1 MTSAGTGPEG
11 EKNGAGPKD
20 EKKGIDAGA
29 PLRPGHRDPAA
40 PVKVFLIE
48 DRQAVREGTR
58 RLLELDWNA
67 VIVGEAGSGEEA
79 VGSPALALAEV
90 VLCNIMLPGMDGVET
105 TKKVVEKYPHL
116 RVVILSSFGDSYLGP
131 ALDGGAAG
139 YLLKRATKDEL
150 VRAVREAANGG
161 SPLSPALNALLANRY
176 REMQDRK
183 PGYGSLTDRQR
194 EVLKMVAQGVTTKEI
209 AAALFLSPAT
219 VKRELRHIFDLI
231 GVSNRA
237 HAVAEAQ
244 KKGLI

>member
-1 MTSAGTGPEG
+1 MGKLNARKISRPPLAQESA
-11 EKNGAGPKD
+11 
-20 EKKGIDAGA
+20 DAGA
-29 PLRPGHRDPAA
+29 PLRPGRRDPAA

-48 DRQAVREGTR
+48 DCQVVREGTR
-58 RLLELDWNA
+58 RLLELDGNA
-67 VIVGEAGSGEEA
+67 VIVGEAGSGEA
-79 VGSPALALAEV
+79 AIDSPALGLAEV
-90 VLCNIMLPGMDGVET
+90 VLCDIMLPGMDGVET

-116 RVVILSSFGDSYLGP
+116 RVVILSSFGDNEPGP
-131 ALDGGAAG
+131 ALEGGAAG

-150 VRAVREAANGG
+150 VRAVREAASGG
-161 SPLSPALNALLANRY
+161 SPRSPALNALLVNRY

-183 PGYGSLTDRQR
+183 LGRASLTDRQR

-209 AAALFLSPAT
+209 AATLFLSPAT
-219 VKRELRHIFDLI
+219 VKRELRHVFDLI